1 MHNILNKGIIE
12 NISRSLLNPRGQK
25 CKSINQSCNCSK
37 ALIESRYKG
46 GFFLFHLLK
55 WLACK

>member
-12 NISRSLLNPRGQK
+12 NTSRSLLNPRGQK
-25 CKSINQSCNCSK
+25 CKSINKSCNCNK

-46 GFFLFHLLK
+46 GNFF
-55 WLACK
+55 CSIY